1 MLGDI
6 TLGLINSDPYSDS
19 FISLFTELHLLY
31 INIFN
36 MISILFLYNV
46 SLSARALHFYKEGKI
61 HEIDFYILPNKC
73 YNKVQINRVWFT
85 I

>member
-6 TLGLINSDPYSDS
+6 TLGLIKSDPYSDS

-46 SLSARALHFYKEGKI
+46 SL
-61 HEIDFYILPNKC
+61 
-73 YNKVQINRVWFT
+73 
-85 I
+85 